1 MPEEQRARNRA
12 TERAFPPSRS
22 PHVHSHFFVTKMFEF
37 LCTLPR
43 VRRNEQRRSANE
55 NRKSNEDA
63 GTVLSRK
70 LDVLQPMERWN
81 LKHPTNTELLNLAKD
96 TLPEKKS
103 HPGNQ
108 WWSKHF
114 FLFFFSYKHWQK
126 LFTARQREHD
136 VSTTVKLH
144 WMGYSVWSTSSSLSY
159 RVTVPCEIYDIYLQS
174 SKVLKIHLVALICSG
189 IYIYMY
195 VCIKKILAKTFSYSL
210 PSAGSSSTHEE
221 IWGFSVC
228 DWNRFFRQWS

>member
-159 RVTVPCEIYDIYLQS
+159 RVTVWNTW
-174 SKVLKIHLVALICSG
+174 HLFTEQQGAKNTFSG
-189 IYIYMY
+189 IDLLRYIY
-195 VCIKKILAKTFSYSL
+195 VCIKKILAKTFSYFL

>member
-159 RVTVPCEIYDIYLQS
+159 RVTVWNTW
-174 SKVLKIHLVALICSG
+174 HLFTEQQGAKNKFSG
-189 IYIYMY
+189 IELLRYIYMY
-195 VCIKKILAKTFSYSL
+195 VCIKKILAKTFSYFL